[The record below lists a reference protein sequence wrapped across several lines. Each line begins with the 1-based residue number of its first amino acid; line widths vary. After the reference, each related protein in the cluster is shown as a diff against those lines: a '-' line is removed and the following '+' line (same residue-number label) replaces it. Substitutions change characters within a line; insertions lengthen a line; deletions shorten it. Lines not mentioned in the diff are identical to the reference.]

1 MVIKELLYERL
12 PSIECALKLFFVIVL
27 AFIVTSEWSQ
37 PLKYVL
43 PSYTLCGSSVTRQ
56 LL

>member
-56 LL
+56 LP